1 MKAVSK
7 TLFGANPAYA
17 CPLYV
22 AARSGM
28 WPDQRMARKNCEDM
42 WRTFEPYADEHFL
55 SEFPLQFHQ
64 RWFEMRLTVFLL
76 RAGHNVACPKPGPD
90 IRIELDGQV
99 VWIEAVCATAGQEG
113 KPDSVPRPVHG
124 QVSKTPMNA
133 YALRV
138 TNALH
143 TKAKAF
149 EGYIAQGIVRDGDL
163 AVIAINVHEV
173 GLGPYLRDVMKLALY
188 GQGNLVIRFDRFTK
202 EFVDTRHE
210 NVNSISK
217 ISNRALVGTQPF
229 LDSSMPH
236 VSAAWGFMGCAANSC
251 SDIATDCIQA
261 PNLAGI
267 HRWREGTILLGR
279 EWKFEDTQNEWRG
292 TLR

>member
-1 MKAVSK
+1 MGN
-7 TLFGANPAYA
+7 TLFGSNPANACSLYA
-17 CPLYV
+17 
-22 AARSGM
+22 AARSGTR
-28 WPDQRMARKNCEDM
+28 PKQRMARKNCEDL
-42 WRTFEPYADEHFL
+42 WRTYAPYADEHFL

-64 RWFEMRLTVFLL
+64 RWFEMWLTVFLL
-76 RAGHNVACPKPGPD
+76 RGGHNVECPKPGPD
-90 IRIELDGQV
+90 IRIELDGQA
-99 VWIEAVCATAGQEG
+99 VWIEAVCAAAGKEG
-113 KPDSVPRPVHG
+113 NPDSVPKPVHG
-124 QVSKTPMNA
+124 QVSETPMNA

-143 TKAKAF
+143 GKAEAF
-149 EGYIAQGIVRDGDL
+149 ERYITKGIVRENDL

-188 GQGNLVIRFDRFTK
+188 GQGNMVIRFDRFTK

-210 NVNSISK
+210 TVNSISK
-217 ISNRALVGTQPF
+217 ISNRAPVGTQPF
-229 LDSSMPH
+229 LDSSRPRI
-236 VSAAWGFMGCAANSC
+236 SAAWGFMGCAANSC
-251 SDIATDCIQA
+251 ADIAADCIQA